1 MTAIIL
7 ESRLRYELK
16 ILQENKKFSYKL
28 DDTNQRIWY
37 ILFEGA
43 ENTLYEKEKFKL
55 RFEFNDEYVIYIFIF
70 NIII

>member
-16 ILQENKKFSYKL
+16 ILQENKKFLYKI
-28 DDTNQRIWY
+28 DDDNQRIWY

-55 RFEFNDEYVIYIFIF
+55 KFEFNEGYVI
-70 NIII
+70 

>member
-16 ILQENKKFSYKL
+16 ILQENKKFSL
-28 DDTNQRIWY
+28 LIDENNQRIWY

-43 ENTLYEKEKFKL
+43 ENTLYEKERFTLK
-55 RFEFNDEYVIYIFIF
+55 FEFDEGYVI
-70 NIII
+70 